1 MSDSYRPHGLQPTRL
16 LRPWDFPGKSTG
28 VGCHCLLRYVKLLEL
43 INDFR
48 KGLGY
53 KFNTQKSFV
62 FLYTNNEI
70 SEKKVKKISFEVAL
84 KKTLGIEL
92 TKEVKDSLYENY
104 KILIKVI
111 KYYSEKWKDNHL
123 FLEWKN

>member
-1 MSDSYRPHGLQPTRL
+1 M
-16 LRPWDFPGKSTG
+16 K
-28 VGCHCLLRYVKLLEL
+28 
-43 INDFR
+43 
-48 KGLGY
+48 Y
-53 KFNTQKSFV
+53 KK
-62 FLYTNNEI
+62 
-70 SEKKVKKISFEVAL
+70 KKVKKISFEVAL

>member
-1 MSDSYRPHGLQPTRL
+1 M
-16 LRPWDFPGKSTG
+16 
-28 VGCHCLLRYVKLLEL
+28 
-43 INDFR
+43 
-48 KGLGY
+48 
-53 KFNTQKSFV
+53 
-62 FLYTNNEI
+62 I
-70 SEKKVKKISFEVAL
+70 SERDQDTSLIHRNLLYFYTLIMKYKKKKVKKISFEVAL